1 MITEE
6 EILEIAVLSKL
17 YVPEEQLEQLTQ
29 DMAEILAF
37 ADTINTAGAQVE
49 VSEGLDGLSNVFR
62 EDEVEQSYPIQEI
75 LQNVGGGENG
85 YFPVHKSR

>member
-17 YVPEEQLEQLTQ
+17 YVPEEQLEQLTK

-37 ADTINTAGAQVE
+37 ADTIK
-49 VSEGLDGLSNVFR
+49 GLR
-62 EDEVEQSYPIQEI
+62 
-75 LQNVGGGENG
+75 
-85 YFPVHKSR
+85 

>member
-17 YVPEEQLEQLTQ
+17 YVPEEQLEQLTK

-37 ADTINTAGAQVE
+37 AVE
-49 VSEGLDGLSNVFR
+49 VYEGLDGLSNVFR